1 MLALMKAGPAVM
13 LSASSSATC
22 PTCER
27 RVALFDAGDDS
38 IGKIETFPADKII
51 VLHCPM
57 HGGFG
62 VRAGNFNEP
71 YEPPRT

>member
-1 MLALMKAGPAVM
+1 MKAASLAVM
-13 LSASSSATC
+13 LSASSNATC

-27 RVALFDAGDDS
+27 RVTLFDGAPGDFIS
-38 IGKIETFPADKII
+38 KIQTFAADKII

-62 VRAGNFNEP
+62 VRAGGFNNP
-71 YEPPRT
+71 YEQPRT